1 MRSLFKKSI
10 LKQVNGDVKLAEK
23 LTPKYEIGC
32 KRLLGMN
39 DFVPMFANKPN
50 AHLITEGKA
59 LKRTGP
65 LSSGNWN
72 YVYRGSPTC
81 TVSTSEISKKK
92 WWRKLY

>member
-39 DFVPMFANKPN
+39 DFVPMFVNKPN

-65 LSSGNWN
+65 LSSGNWK
-72 YVYRGSPTC
+72 SPTC
-81 TVSTSEISKKK
+81 TVFTSEISKKVGDK
-92 WWRKLY
+92 FVLVELPQ

>member
-1 MRSLFKKSI
+1 MRSLFKMSI

-39 DFVPMFANKPN
+39 DFVPMFVNKPN
-50 AHLITEGKA
+50 AHLITEGKG

-65 LSSGNWN
+65 LSSGNWK
-72 YVYRGSPTC
+72 YRGSAL
-81 TVSTSEISKKK
+81 VKFQKKVGTN
-92 WWRKLY
+92 LYYVVDLTQ

>member
-72 YVYRGSPTC
+72 YRGSPTC
-81 TVSTSEISKKK
+81 TVSTSEI
-92 WWRKLY
+92 